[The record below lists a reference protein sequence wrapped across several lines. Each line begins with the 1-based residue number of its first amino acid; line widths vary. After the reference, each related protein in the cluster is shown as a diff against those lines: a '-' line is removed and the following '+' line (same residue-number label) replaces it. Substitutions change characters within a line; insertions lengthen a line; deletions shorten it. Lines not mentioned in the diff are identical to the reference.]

1 MGAPHR
7 VLVIE
12 DDTALREMLCEALT
26 GEGYRVL
33 PSDHPVAPLDV
44 QQLRPALVILDLML
58 GGEPEGYGW
67 LEAIRAWR
75 WTARLPVLVCSGF
88 LAPGA
93 PAAHR
98 VQALADATVS
108 KPFAVDELLAAV
120 AGCME
125 GAAAANGDRVMRRND
140 RHGAESRPRGEVV
153 AEHRDSESSPAGSVL
168 RPRDGV
174 IPRDE
179 DSRRRT
185 ASAGS
190 HEILTP
196 SAQDDTFSQSVYSQ

>member
-1 MGAPHR
+1 VGAPHR

-12 DDTALREMLCEALT
+12 DDTALREMLCEALA

-44 QQLRPALVILDLML
+44 QQLRPSLVVLDLML
-58 GGEPEGYGW
+58 GGEPGGYGW
-67 LEAIRAWR
+67 LEAVRAWP
-75 WTARLPVLVCSGF
+75 WTARLPVLVCSGY

-98 VQALADATVS
+98 VQALADATV
-108 KPFAVDELLAAV
+108 PRPVARDELVAAV

-140 RHGAESRPRGEVV
+140 LHGAASRPHAAIVPGP
-153 AEHRDSESSPAGSVL
+153 RDSSPAGS
-168 RPRDGV
+168 
-174 IPRDE
+174 E
-179 DSRRRT
+179 
-185 ASAGS
+185 
-190 HEILTP
+190 
-196 SAQDDTFSQSVYSQ
+196 